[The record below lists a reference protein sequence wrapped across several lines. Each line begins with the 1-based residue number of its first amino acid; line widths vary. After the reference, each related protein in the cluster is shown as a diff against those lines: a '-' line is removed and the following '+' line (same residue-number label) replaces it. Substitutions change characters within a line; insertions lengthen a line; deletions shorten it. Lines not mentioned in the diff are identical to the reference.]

1 MICFVLRR
9 EEARVHVPTLCCT
22 CRDELLTNC
31 KEATA
36 ISAVPWCFTEYNNKR
51 RACTEETGAVRPLTW
66 YLKDNQVRL
75 HSHCRLLFLRA
86 NFHRTRYTAVS

>member
-1 MICFVLRR
+1 M
-9 EEARVHVPTLCCT
+9 HDSLCCT

-51 RACTEETGAVRPLTW
+51 RACTEEPGAVRPLTW
-66 YLKDNQVRL
+66 YLKDNQVCR
-75 HSHCRLLFLRA
+75 HSDCQHPPWVLAGNLVLLLALLLPREMG
-86 NFHRTRYTAVS
+86 

>member
-1 MICFVLRR
+1 MHVL
-9 EEARVHVPTLCCT
+9 TLCCT

-51 RACTEETGAVRPLTW
+51 RACTEEPGAVRPLTW
-66 YLKDNQVRL
+66 YLKDNQVRRQ
-75 HSHCRLLFLRA
+75 SSCRLLYLQA
-86 NFHRTRYTAVS
+86 ISHDS

>member
-1 MICFVLRR
+1 MTRFCFMLGRKV
-9 EEARVHVPTLCCT
+9 ARVHLLTLCCT

-51 RACTEETGAVRPLTW
+51 RACTEEPGAVRPLTW
-66 YLKDNQVRL
+66 YLKDNQVRRQ
-75 HSHCRLLFLRA
+75 SSCRLLYLQAISHDF
-86 NFHRTRYTAVS
+86 

>member
-1 MICFVLRR
+1 MHVL
-9 EEARVHVPTLCCT
+9 TLCCT

-51 RACTEETGAVRPLTW
+51 RACTEEPGAVRPLTW
-66 YLKDNQVRL
+66 YLKDNQVRR
-75 HSHCRLLFLRA
+75 HSGCRLLYLQA
-86 NFHRTRYTAVS
+86 NSHTIPGISGCLMRG